1 MSWQTKTGAWP
12 CAYNWA
18 TEDPGWRFKE
28 YIECRKSKQG
38 FLEPQLPSWLP
49 DGSDLSMMHPYSRAR
64 CKMMGI
70 MLFEKVR
77 ESAFLVL
84 WGSLAESAGRSLGV
98 ESFREGHQFQV
109 DGQREAPWWKS
120 GGGYFCCVVDW
131 EEFVKGPYRSADLER
146 VWRDYDLKDSP
157 FNNLLMLLCL
167 KTITMQSL
175 EACVTTDIGPRTR
188 VAASVGNKDFLGV
201 DGVVVK
207 VSIGRRDSLVPPA
220 ELHKRVASPLKVT

>member
-18 TEDPGWRFKE
+18 IEDPGWRFKE

-49 DGSDLSMMHPYSRAR
+49 DGSDVSMVRPYSRAR
-64 CKMMGI
+64 YKMMGM
-70 MLFEKVR
+70 MLFEKVG

-84 WGSLAESAGRSLGV
+84 WGSLPESTGRALGV
-98 ESFREGHQFQV
+98 ESSREGHQFEV

-120 GGGYFCCVVDW
+120 EGGYFCCVVDW

-146 VWRDYDLKDSP
+146 VWRDHDSP
-157 FNNLLMLLCL
+157 FNDLLMLLCL
-167 KTITMQSL
+167 KTITVQSL

-188 VAASVGNKDFLGV
+188 VVATVGNKDFLGV

-207 VSIGRRDSLVPPA
+207 VSIGRRDSLVPPD
-220 ELHKRVASPLKVT
+220 ELHKRVAIPLKVT